1 MYQLRCHRIA
11 GSVRRQD
18 AAVRPGDH
26 LAERGSHHLLL
37 AGALGLAAALRFTAL
52 GARSWWRDEAVT
64 VELLRLPFGELLRT
78 IPESEGTPPLYYVLT
93 WIWSRAFGDSE
104 AGLRSFSALVGTLTV
119 LVVYLAG
126 RELVSRRAGIVAAY
140 LAASSPLLVW
150 HDQDARAYALL
161 VLLCA
166 ASLLFFLRLRRAP
179 SALVV
184 AGFTAASALAL
195 LTHYFALFIVLPE
208 IVWLLVSRGT
218 RRTAIVPA
226 VVTAGVGLALV
237 PLALAQSG
245 NVSWVAEVP
254 RLRRVIEV
262 AQGFLVGPQPPWEVP
277 VTVLAG
283 LVFLVAV
290 ALLVFRGSEREQR
303 AVQPAAI
310 VGGAAVLVPM
320 VLAFGGLDY
329 VLARNLIVAWV
340 PLALVVA
347 GGLAAR
353 HAGVAGPTVT
363 LIAVALGV
371 GVVVSTASTP
381 KFGAEDWRGAAR
393 ALGPPPPGGRVIV
406 LWPDVGAAP
415 YLVYRPGAKLLPND
429 GTFGSE
435 VVLVVF
441 GSRRQDPEFQESL
454 SPPGPPF
461 TLRSREIHSHFT
473 TLRFRAP
480 RSVRITAE
488 TLGGAE
494 GMLDAAVM
502 TDRRSR

>member
-1 MYQLRCHRIA
+1 MRPRGVPA
-11 GSVRRQD
+11 NRR
-18 AAVRPGDH
+18 
-26 LAERGSHHLLL
+26 SHHLLL
-37 AGALGLAAALRFTAL
+37 AGALVLAAVLRFTAL

-64 VELLRLPFGELLRT
+64 VELLRLPFGDLLRT
-78 IPESEGTPPLYYVLT
+78 IPESEGTPPLYYVLA

-126 RELVSRRAGIVAAY
+126 RELISRRAGIVAAY

-150 HDQDARAYALL
+150 HDQDARAYSLL
-161 VLLCA
+161 VLLSA
-166 ASLLFFLRLRRAP
+166 LSFLFFLRLRRAP
-179 SALVV
+179 SALVT

-218 RRTAIVPA
+218 RRAAIVPA
-226 VVTAGVGLALV
+226 AVTAGIGLALV

-262 AQGFLVGPQPPWEVP
+262 AQGFLVGPQPPWEVS

-283 LVFLVAV
+283 VVFLVAMG
-290 ALLVFRGSEREQR
+290 LLVLRGSEFEQR

-320 VLAFGGLDY
+320 VLALGGLDY

-353 HAGVAGPTVT
+353 RAGAVGP
-363 LIAVALGV
+363 AVALVTVVLGV
-371 GVVVSTASTP
+371 GVVGSTATTP

-393 ALGPPPPGGRVIV
+393 ALGPPPLGGRAIV
-406 LWPDVGAAP
+406 LWPDAGVDP
-415 YLVYRPGAKLLPND
+415 FLLYRPQARRLPDEGASV
-429 GTFGSE
+429 SE
-435 VVLVVF
+435 VVFVTL
-441 GSRRQDPEFQESL
+441 GSGRLDSASQDSL
-454 SPPGPPF
+454 SPPSPPF
-461 TLRSREIHSHFT
+461 TLEAHEHGEHFT
-473 TLRFRAP
+473 IARFRARRP
-480 RSVRITAE
+480 TLVAIRDLIDDARRGSV
-488 TLGGAE
+488 
-494 GMLDAAVM
+494 LDE
-502 TDRRSR
+502 R